1 MCKLTKIVQYVP
13 FSVKEMHE
21 GYTRLIGWLLSDSYV
36 ETADITG
43 APVLLDTLLY
53 EVVLVH
59 FLALRP
65 LHCVEIWTFPHV
77 ADMLLSVLLRL
88 IFANTE
94 DQHGLRVLQVLKVK
108 DGHWRVPVR
117 VIEQLRFHNLLLHDL
132 VLIHFHLIC
141 HSVAYYA
148 SALGKL

>member
-21 GYTRLIGWLLSDSYV
+21 GVTWLIRWLVSDSNV
-36 ETADITG
+36 ETVDITG
-43 APVLLDTLLY
+43 TPVLLDTLLY
-53 EVVLVH
+53 EVVFVH
-59 FLALRP
+59 LLALGP
-65 LHCVEIWTFPHV
+65 LQSVEIGTLPHI
-77 ADMLLSVLLRL
+77 ADMRFSVFFSLV
-88 IFANTE
+88 FAHAE
-94 DQHGLRVLQVLKVK
+94 YKHSLRVLEVFEVE
-108 DGHWRVPVR
+108 DGHRRVLVR
-117 VIEQLRFHNLLLHDL
+117 VVEQLRFHDLLLHNL